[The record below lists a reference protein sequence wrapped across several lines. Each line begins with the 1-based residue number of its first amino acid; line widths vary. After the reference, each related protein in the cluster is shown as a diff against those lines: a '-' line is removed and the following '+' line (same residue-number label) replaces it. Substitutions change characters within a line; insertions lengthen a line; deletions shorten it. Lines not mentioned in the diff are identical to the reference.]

1 MDVTSLIYAYPCM
14 RMTLMDL
21 MECIYKLKGNE
32 GNYLTNRAIS
42 TTARQQA
49 TTTTTGMYPFLPCPD
64 PDTEL
69 MRVVCFCCSSL
80 FLRDPVT
87 CDICGITY
95 GAKDTAVNATGSTAG
110 CTMIA
115 FLVERVFTFHSFTQ
129 KTRCY
134 SSGSR

>member
-1 MDVTSLIYAYPCM
+1 
-14 RMTLMDL
+14 MTAELREL
-21 MECIYKLKGNE
+21 RE

-110 CTMIA
+110 CTMIS
-115 FLVERVFTFHSFTQ
+115 FLVLVFTFHTKNPSILLVFELNNRELQVHFLPVCTF
-129 KTRCY
+129 CICHE
-134 SSGSR
+134 